1 MKIDKLETLGVR
13 ELSVE
18 EMKKTEGGILW
29 FLVGL
34 VVGIAAGSLI
44 YEAAK

>member
-1 MKIDKLETLGVR
+1 MKINKLETLGVR

-18 EMKKTEGGILW
+18 EMKKTEGGIIW

-44 YEAAK
+44 YEAVK